1 MSLYFVQRFR
11 NSFLFFLCLS
21 GKSFESWSSR
31 RCLFSLF
38 SSTKSTRFWII
49 IVDIF
54 LLVVSYYLFLSP
66 DVKLRIF
73 VWFCWLGGCGISI
86 FWWLSA
92 WEIIYCIL
100 LLDWRIDF
108 FDYLDNFQILPFW
121 TLKFNFFLFLYRLLA
136 FLLFLFCGCWRG
148 FDLFRI

>member
-1 MSLYFVQRFR
+1 MSLHFVQRFR

-21 GKSFESWSSR
+21 GKSFESWSSG

-49 IVDIF
+49 IIDIF

-66 DVKLRIF
+66 YVKLRIF
-73 VWFCWLGGCGISI
+73 VWFCWLGRCGISI

-100 LLDWRIDF
+100 LLNWLIDF

-121 TLKFNFFLFLYRLLA
+121 TLKFNVVFFFYRLLA
-136 FLLFLFCGCWRG
+136 FLLFLFCGCWIS